1 MDFFESMALSG
12 GDPAVAA
19 GMHAAANSSPERPTP
34 AGRRGPPPP
43 GVTIPP
49 NAYAIYSRSGKYL
62 GWAYHEEKL

>member
-1 MDFFESMALSG
+1 MDFFESMAMSG
-12 GDPAVAA
+12 GNFAIAA
-19 GMHAAANSSPERPTP
+19 GMHTASSSAPRRPEP

-62 GWAYHEEKL
+62 GWAYREE

>member
-19 GMHAAANSSPERPTP
+19 GMHTAADSSPERPTP
-34 AGRRGPPPP
+34 PP
-43 GVTIPP
+43 GVAIPP

>member
-1 MDFFESMALSG
+1 MDIFESMAMSG

-19 GMHAAANSSPERPTP
+19 GMHTAKNSSPKHSTP
-34 AGRRGPPPP
+34 AGRCGLPPP

-62 GWAYHEEKL
+62 GWAYREE

>member
-1 MDFFESMALSG
+1 MDFFESMTLSG

-19 GMHAAANSSPERPTP
+19 GMHTAANSSRKRSTPT
-34 AGRRGPPPP
+34 GYRGDPPP

-62 GWAYHEEKL
+62 GWAYREDG